1 MAFRGDVIDVHLLKS
16 MVIPS
21 SNQAWLA
28 GKSTL
33 NGGLCIA
40 GKTSREVQ
48 EFNVGSSIANLMSYW
63 GNPIRIFIA
72 PVAGHLRNKSWDDT
86 LE

>member
-21 SNQAWLA
+21 SNQAGWEIHS
-28 GKSTL
+28 KWRF
-33 NGGLCIA
+33 IA

-48 EFNVGSSIANLMSYW
+48 EFNVGSSIANLTSYW